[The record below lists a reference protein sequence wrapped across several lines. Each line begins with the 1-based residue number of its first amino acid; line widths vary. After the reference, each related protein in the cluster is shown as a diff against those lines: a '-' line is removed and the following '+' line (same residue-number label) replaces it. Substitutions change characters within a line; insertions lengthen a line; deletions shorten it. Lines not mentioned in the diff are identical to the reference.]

1 MVKKSNLNFFIATAL
16 IIGTIFG
23 AGVFGIPYAVSKA
36 GFPLGLILI
45 VVLGIAVT
53 LMTLYMAEVVL
64 RTNKTKQFVGLAEK
78 YLGKPGKSLMFLST
92 VIGMIG
98 VLTAY
103 LVGIGNTAHTLFG
116 FGSPLI
122 FTFAF
127 FAIASFLIYFG
138 LKSIGKAMLVLT
150 SVLIAV
156 ILIVCFIM
164 FPNINAQNV
173 GYIDTNNFFFPFG
186 IILLALLGY
195 SIIPEVEIVLK
206 NEKKK
211 MLGAIILASAACI
224 TIYVLFT
231 LAVLGAYGSSV
242 AEIATMSF
250 TGLPKILGNLVALAA
265 MSAAFLSLGTVMTDV
280 FVYDLKLK
288 RWLAW
293 LIACF
298 VPLGLLVV
306 FSPSFITMLDIV
318 GIYSGGLTGV
328 LAALMVLKAR
338 KKGDVKPAFV
348 VPGGKPL
355 IYAVLLLFL
364 FGMVYQTLVF
374 AGVI

>member
-1 MVKKSNLNFFIATAL
+1 MVRKSNLNFFIATAL
-16 IIGTIFG
+16 VIGTIFG

-36 GFPLGLILI
+36 GFPIGLFWMIL
-45 VVLGIAVT
+45 LGIAVT

-64 RTNKTKQFVGLAEK
+64 RTKKTKQFVGLAEK
-78 YLGKPGKSLMFLST
+78 YLGKKGKFLMFLST
-92 VIGMIG
+92 VVGMIG
-98 VLTAY
+98 ILTAY
-103 LVGIGNTAHTLFG
+103 LVGIGNTAYTLFG
-116 FGSPLI
+116 LGSPLI
-122 FTFAF
+122 FTFVF
-127 FAIASFLIYFG
+127 FAIASFLIYIG

-150 SVLIAV
+150 SLLIAV
-156 ILIVCFIM
+156 ILIVCLIM
-164 FPNINAQNV
+164 LPNVNVQNV
-173 GYIDTNNFFFPFG
+173 SYVESGSFFFPFG

-211 MLGAIILASAACI
+211 MLGVIILASAICI
-224 TIYVLFT
+224 SIYILFT
-231 LAVLGAYGSSV
+231 LAVLGVYGSSV
-242 AEIATMSF
+242 SEIATMSF
-250 TGLPKILGNLVALAA
+250 TGIPRILGNFVALAA

-280 FVYDLKLK
+280 FVYDLKFNRL
-288 RWLAW
+288 LAW
-293 LIACF
+293 AISCF

-364 FGMVYQTLVF
+364 FGIVYQTLVF